1 MNEQTIDDIVRNL
14 GRMHETLPTP
24 TLSAISADKER
35 DPLVRIAANVI
46 LASRG

>member
-14 GRMHETLPTP
+14 VRLQETLPTP